1 MVTFLVGLKRRT
13 AKILQS
19 NQTNR
24 LTGFV
29 LRSQFARVMT
39 CSAGDR
45 TLHLWSPTA
54 RIRSRNS
61 TLATKEPMTI
71 RWLQSLGPEDVLWDI
86 GANIG
91 LYTCFAAIA
100 GPTVV
105 AFEPSVFNME
115 ALARNVFLN
124 GVTSKVIVV
133 PLPVSHI
140 GSQPALLSFAT
151 DELGDSQTV
160 FASLRRDNG
169 EVLSAKFESQV
180 PGIALDHL
188 ITHLRIPAPTHLKI
202 DVDGN
207 EPEILRSS
215 PKLLNLVSQV
225 LTEVPMFHGAR
236 EQINDTLK
244 SVGFQLVESSRRNEL
259 WCRV

>member
-1 MVTFLVGLKRRT
+1 MTFLVGLKRRT
-13 AKILQS
+13 VQILQS
-19 NQTNR
+19 NKFNR

-39 CSAGDR
+39 CPASDR
-45 TLHLWSPTA
+45 TLILWSPTA

-71 RWLQSLGPEDVLWDI
+71 RWLQSLSPEDVLWDI

-91 LYTCFAAIA
+91 LYACFAAKS
-100 GPTVV
+100 GTRVV

-115 ALARNVFLN
+115 ALARNIFLN
-124 GVTSKVIVV
+124 RVTSKVIVV

-169 EVLSAKFESQV
+169 EVLSARFESQV
-180 PGIALDHL
+180 PGIALDDL
-188 ITHLRIPAPTHLKI
+188 IAHLRIPAPTHLKI

-215 PKLLNLVSQV
+215 PRTLKLVSQV
-225 LTEVPMFHGAR
+225 LTEVPLLHGAR
-236 EQINDTLK
+236 EQIYDTLK
-244 SVGFQLVESSRRNEL
+244 SEGFQLVESSRRNEL